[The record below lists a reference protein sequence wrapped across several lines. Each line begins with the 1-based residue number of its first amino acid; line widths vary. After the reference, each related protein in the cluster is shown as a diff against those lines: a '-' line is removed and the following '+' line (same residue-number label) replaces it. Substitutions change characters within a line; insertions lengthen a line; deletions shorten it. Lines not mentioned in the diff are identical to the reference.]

1 MANFQV
7 LLLIYKM
14 ELIKPGLFYAV
25 SAAISTEGLAK
36 GLRVSML
43 PTETFLYTPCVA
55 QQDLHHLLL
64 VPFHVHHPW
73 MRKNLEAF
81 CTRHALP

>member
-14 ELIKPGLFYAV
+14 DLIKPSLFYAV

-36 GLRVSML
+36 GLCVSML
-43 PTETFLYTPCVA
+43 PTQTFLYTPCVA
-55 QQDLHHLLL
+55 QQDLHHLL
-64 VPFHVHHPW
+64 VHVHHPC

-81 CTRHALP
+81 CIRHALP